1 MILGCDNMKIGIAS
15 DHRGYQMKTKIV
27 KYLQRKHYE
36 VIDYGTEDGKESVDY
51 PDFAFALGEAVRDHI
66 VEYGIAICGSGIGIS
81 IACNKVDGVRCAH
94 VSTIKETKMTRID
107 NDANVI
113 AISGAMSSFKA
124 LDIVDVFLKTP
135 FSNGE
140 RHVRRIQKITDY
152 ERRHH
157 RDA

>member
-1 MILGCDNMKIGIAS
+1 
-15 DHRGYQMKTKIV
+15 
-27 KYLQRKHYE
+27 
-36 VIDYGTEDGKESVDY
+36 
-51 PDFAFALGEAVRDHI
+51 
-66 VEYGIAICGSGIGIS
+66 
-81 IACNKVDGVRCAH
+81 
-94 VSTIKETKMTRID
+94 MTRID